1 MNNCNH
7 SAYQRQFDLE
17 HFTFVI
23 ARCQRCGDFLQS
35 KAFVKEEKKE
45 IKKNEAV

>member
-7 SAYQRQFDLE
+7 IASQKQFNLE

-23 ARCQRCGDFLQS
+23 ARCQRCGELLQS
-35 KAFVKEEKKE
+35 KAFVKEEKK
-45 IKKNEAV
+45 NEAV

>member
-1 MNNCNH
+1 MNNFNH
-7 SAYQRQFDLE
+7 ISFQKQFELE

-35 KAFVKEEKKE
+35 KAFVKEGKKSE
-45 IKKNEAV
+45 TV